1 MTPAKNELATFEALV
16 VVRLSETESREV
28 GTKVEEFVDLSN
40 PDKSG
45 LGFIPGA

>member
-1 MTPAKNELATFEALV
+1 V

-28 GTKVEEFVDLSN
+28 GTKVEELVELSN

-45 LGFIPGA
+45 LGIVPEA